1 MRRDHS
7 LPRRSA
13 LHTLSKRTSLRLR
26 GIKVNA
32 QSGMPMAVEFSKVI
46 PILRMFDVRKARE
59 FYFDY
64 LGFKADFEHRF
75 EPELPL
81 FMGISRGGIQ
91 LYLSEHHGDGSP
103 GVHIH
108 VETAGLAEY
117 HAELAAKG
125 YNYMRPGL
133 ENQPWGATTMTVYDP
148 FSNHITF
155 SEPAK
160 TPT

>member
-1 MRRDHS
+1 
-7 LPRRSA
+7 
-13 LHTLSKRTSLRLR
+13 
-26 GIKVNA
+26 
-32 QSGMPMAVEFSKVI
+32 
-46 PILRMFDVRKARE
+46 MFDVRKARE

-64 LGFKADFEHRF
+64 LGFAVDFEHRF

-155 SEPAK
+155 SEPTTASASA
-160 TPT
+160 

>member
-1 MRRDHS
+1 
-7 LPRRSA
+7 
-13 LHTLSKRTSLRLR
+13 
-26 GIKVNA
+26 
-32 QSGMPMAVEFSKVI
+32 MPITFSRVI
-46 PILRMFDVRKARE
+46 PILRMFDTRKARE
-59 FYFDY
+59 FYLDY
-64 LGFKADFEHRF
+64 LGFTVDFEHRF

-108 VETAGLAEY
+108 VVTAGLAEY
-117 HAELAAKG
+117 HAELAAQG

-148 FSNHITF
+148 LSNHITF
-155 SEPAK
+155 SEPTEA
-160 TPT
+160 PA

>member
-1 MRRDHS
+1 
-7 LPRRSA
+7 
-13 LHTLSKRTSLRLR
+13 
-26 GIKVNA
+26 
-32 QSGMPMAVEFSKVI
+32 MPIAFSRVI
-46 PILRMFDVRKARE
+46 PILRMFDIRKARE
-59 FYFDY
+59 FYLDY
-64 LGFKADFEHRF
+64 LGFTIDFEHRF

-81 FMGISRGGIQ
+81 FMGISRGDIQ

-117 HAELAAKG
+117 HAELASKG

-155 SEPAK
+155 SEPTK
-160 TPT
+160 TSV